1 MEPITLTASRGRVA
15 LRMTCVPMGRDL
27 SVSLSGGDREHI
39 GAVAL
44 GLPRP
49 KGDGATTSV
58 LAVLGHREDD
68 LARSIATRLASRLGV
83 AVSVACGIHVDDIRR
98 EELPVVLEMSGEL
111 ADKLASQLER

>member
-1 MEPITLTASRGRVA
+1 MEPVTLTASRGRVA
-15 LRMTCVPMGRDL
+15 LRMTCVAMGRDL
-27 SVSLSGGDREHI
+27 AVSLAGGDREHI

-68 LARSIATRLASRLGV
+68 LARNLATRLASRLGV
-83 AVSVACGIHVDDIRR
+83 AVCVACGIHVDGISR
-98 EELPVVLEMSGEL
+98 EELAAVLELSAEL
-111 ADKLASQLER
+111 ADRLVSQVEG

>member
-1 MEPITLTASRGRVA
+1 MAPVTLTASRGRVA
-15 LRMTCVPMGRDL
+15 LRMTCVAMGRDL
-27 SVSLSGGDREHI
+27 NVSLSGGDLEHI

-68 LARSIATRLASRLGV
+68 LARSVANRLSARLGV
-83 AVSVACGIHVDDIRR
+83 AVCVACGIHVEGISRD
-98 EELPVVLEMSGEL
+98 ELAAVLEMSTEL
-111 ADKLASQLER
+111 ADRLASQLES